1 VPAPG
6 ESAAHVLLLHGNGGN
21 IGDRVI
27 HAALLNAVGLDVLL
41 VDYRGYGRSSGRPS
55 EVGTYRDARAARSA
69 LLVRPDVDPDR
80 VAYLGESLGGAVAIE
95 LAVAHPPAG
104 LVLMSTFTSV
114 RDMAKRHYSLLPG
127 AVVPDAYPSI
137 DRVPSVGAPVLVVHG
152 DRDDLVPL
160 MYGEALYEAAPDP
173 KRLHVIAG
181 VGHNDLITFAGEEW
195 ARAIG
200 DFVRGW

>member
-1 VPAPG
+1 
-6 ESAAHVLLLHGNGGN
+6 
-21 IGDRVI
+21 
-27 HAALLNAVGLDVLL
+27 
-41 VDYRGYGRSSGRPS
+41 
-55 EVGTYRDARAARSA
+55 
-69 LLVRPDVDPDR
+69 
-80 VAYLGESLGGAVAIE
+80 
-95 LAVAHPPAG
+95 
-104 LVLMSTFTSV
+104 
-114 RDMAKRHYSLLPG
+114 
-127 AVVPDAYPSI
+127 
-137 DRVPSVGAPVLVVHG
+137 VGAPVLVVHG